1 MGQNDHSRRD
11 FLRTVAGTAAVGVA
25 GGLKSLETFAG
36 TMGRSGMATRPLGRT
51 GHNVRIFSLGGQAT
65 LETEGKTDEAMAI
78 INRALDLGVNYI
90 DTAER
95 YGRGVSETYIGQVMK
110 DRRDEV
116 FLATKTRDR
125 SYDLSMRNLEESLK
139 RLQTDHLDL
148 WQLHNV
154 RTQKDLDQI
163 FASEARDEKVVR
175 FLGITGHRDPFVLK
189 KGIEQYPFDSILMA
203 LNAADRHQASFIE
216 NLLPTAVEKKMSI
229 VGMKIPARGKIFR
242 KGGITRMKQAMDYVL
257 TLPVSTVI
265 VGISRVE
272 ELEENIRIAEAFK
285 PLSDD
290 GMKELEQLT
299 APYYADASFF
309 KTEW

>member
-1 MGQNDHSRRD
+1 
-11 FLRTVAGTAAVGVA
+11 
-25 GGLKSLETFAG
+25 
-36 TMGRSGMATRPLGRT
+36 
-51 GHNVRIFSLGGQAT
+51 
-65 LETEGKTDEAMAI
+65 
-78 INRALDLGVNYI
+78 
-90 DTAER
+90 
-95 YGRGVSETYIGQVMK
+95 
-110 DRRDEV
+110 
-116 FLATKTRDR
+116 
-125 SYDLSMRNLEESLK
+125 
-139 RLQTDHLDL
+139 
-148 WQLHNV
+148 
-154 RTQKDLDQI
+154 
-163 FASEARDEKVVR
+163 VVR

-216 NLLPTAVEKKMSI
+216 NLLPTAVAKRMSI